1 MLFIIYINNSNHII
15 INFRLQ
21 NKGTKTESERMRFY
35 AQRYLSQINGLLENA
50 PSSLLLLLKTN
61 DCLRQLDK
69 SVGRPVN
76 TLTGLFINKIIF
88 IINIVWNNI

>member
-1 MLFIIYINNSNHII
+1 MKIN
-15 INFRLQ
+15 RLQ
-21 NKGTKTESERMRFY
+21 NKGTKTESERMQYY
-35 AQRYLSQINGLLENA
+35 AQRYITQINDLLENI

-76 TLTGLFINKIIF
+76 TLTGMFLKISFFIVVLNSI
-88 IINIVWNNI
+88 